1 MCELTPL
8 GDRHTHPA
16 RNIVLT
22 MCVVFISIYHPCRI
36 SSGFSEFRLHF
47 SRESERFGVVNL
59 CEDDRRVI
67 DYASIRGTEIISL
80 RTGHKFERVAKKC
93 DAILS
98 AVFDFVK
105 RIPPI
110 LMSHV
115 ASSTFS
121 VVAFLSEFPA
131 FSLVLS
137 GCIQPLQDLQ

>member
-1 MCELTPL
+1 
-8 GDRHTHPA
+8 
-16 RNIVLT
+16 

-98 AVFDFVK
+98 AVFRLCKTNSSYIDVACGEFNVFCCSFLV
-105 RIPPI
+105 RISRFF
-110 LMSHV
+110 LWFFLG
-115 ASSTFS
+115 ASSHCKT
-121 VVAFLSEFPA
+121 
-131 FSLVLS
+131 
-137 GCIQPLQDLQ
+137 CNDCDKY